1 MLNKC
6 KHLTVFNKLKKFLE
20 SYPYQNILST
30 SNNEKT
36 NLYHMKFKEMSKTKE
51 PPLKAEYIERSA
63 HDDNNGRK
71 KLDTHQQKQ
80 NKNPKSNLSKIHH

>member
-1 MLNKC
+1 
-6 KHLTVFNKLKKFLE
+6 
-20 SYPYQNILST
+20 
-30 SNNEKT
+30 
-36 NLYHMKFKEMSKTKE
+36 MKFKEMSKTKE

-63 HDDNNGRK
+63 HDDNNDRK